1 MAIARILIALLL
13 PVLAAAGAT
22 QAVTVR
28 VASGSL
34 RGRVSGPEN
43 RMVAPRPLVSGLAG
57 MPHDAVDRR
66 RVVVYLEPTPVLT
79 AVPTVPTRSRMD
91 QRDEQF
97 VPRLLAITT
106 GSTVEFP
113 NSDTT
118 FHNVFSLSRPRT
130 FDLGRYPPGKNGAIR
145 FDRPGI
151 VPVFCDIHSHMSAYI
166 LVFSHPFF
174 AISDGGGRYSIA
186 DIPAGTYGVSV
197 WSELGQSPS
206 RRVTIGADSTV
217 EADFEISRA
226 GS

>member
-1 MAIARILIALLL
+1 MARVLIALLL

-22 QAVTVR
+22 QTVAVR
-28 VASGSL
+28 VAGGSL
-34 RGRVSGPEN
+34 RGRVIVPDSV
-43 RMVAPRPLVSGLAG
+43 MIAPRPLVSGLAG
-57 MPHDAVDRR
+57 MPHDVVDRR
-66 RVVVYLEPTPVLT
+66 RVVVYLEPTPALM
-79 AVPTVPTRSRMD
+79 AVQTMPTRSRMD
-91 QRDEQF
+91 QRDERF

-113 NSDTT
+113 NNDTT

-166 LVFSHPFF
+166 LVFTHPFF
-174 AISDGGGRYSIA
+174 AISDEGGRYSIA
-186 DIPAGTYGVSV
+186 DIPAGSYAVSV

-206 RRVTIGADSTV
+206 RRVTIGVDSPV
-217 EADFEISRA
+217 EADFEITRA